1 MLAVQCTTDIVN
13 VATCTEVKSENSE
26 KVLEIVEIVKNSRTL
41 DLDGGGGAGHPKSAP
56 ETHSK
61 ATSCAF
67 CVFVNRPSNKHM
79 KYSTVPEGSP
89 NYQHI

>member
-56 ETHSK
+56 GTHLYASS
-61 ATSCAF
+61 AI
-67 CVFVNRPSNKHM
+67 
-79 KYSTVPEGSP
+79 YS
-89 NYQHI
+89 